1 MEYEPEIMVP
11 DIDEHVFAADDD
23 VDDDGRDVDE
33 QEMTMEVGGVEMRP
47 CLTNLVEVGW
57 QKLKEMNIKKTRMA
71 ADDRTRRKRLTTRY
85 IMDRVKTMKE
95 DLMLAS
101 IPVEMEIV
109 TQSEWVSYMR
119 ELRVDYYD

>member
-1 MEYEPEIMVP
+1 
-11 DIDEHVFAADDD
+11 
-23 VDDDGRDVDE
+23 
-33 QEMTMEVGGVEMRP
+33 MEVGGVEMRP

-57 QKLKEMNIKKTRMA
+57 QKLKEMKIKKTRMA

>member
-1 MEYEPEIMVP
+1 
-11 DIDEHVFAADDD
+11 
-23 VDDDGRDVDE
+23 
-33 QEMTMEVGGVEMRP
+33 MEVGGVVMRP

-57 QKLKEMNIKKTRMA
+57 QKLKEMNVKKTRMA

-85 IMDRVKTMKE
+85 ILDRVKTMKE

-109 TQSEWVSYMR
+109 TQSEWVSYM
-119 ELRVDYYD
+119 